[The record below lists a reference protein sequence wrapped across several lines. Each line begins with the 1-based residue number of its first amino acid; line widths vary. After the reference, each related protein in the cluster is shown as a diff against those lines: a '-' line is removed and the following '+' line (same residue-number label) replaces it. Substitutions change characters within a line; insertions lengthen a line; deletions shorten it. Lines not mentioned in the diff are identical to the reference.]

1 MKTKKRE
8 TKKMVKSPEGYHWM
22 AKGGRY
28 SLMKHKGKFIPH
40 DGAALEMPFRV
51 VDKHSD
57 SK

>member
-1 MKTKKRE
+1 
-8 TKKMVKSPEGYHWM
+8 MVKAPEGFHWM
-22 AKGGRY
+22 SEGGRY

-40 DGAALEMPFRV
+40 EGAALEMPFRV